1 MKFMLGIIYAVLKCF
16 PSRKKAVFLSRQG
29 NEPGLDF
36 LLLRDSLQKEDPDLQ
51 IVIIAAKL
59 EKNISSLLRFAWATL
74 RSMYHLATSSVCILD
89 TYWPVVS
96 LLNHK
101 PDLAVIQ
108 IWHAIG
114 KLKKSG
120 HQTLGKGYGRG
131 KNMAELLN
139 MHKGYDVV
147 IAGGKVMNEY
157 YCASFGVEES
167 RLYNIGL
174 PRIDYLLRSVRSSR
188 LLLEEAY
195 PETAGKKVIL
205 YAPTFRRGTVADY
218 AELIEAFREDDAVL
232 IIKPH
237 PHQTLRDPEKLEPYR
252 YGKVTTME
260 ALCACDTVITD
271 YSAISLE
278 AAVLSK
284 PLYFYLF
291 EHENYMKNNG
301 VNIDPRVE
309 MPENVYYDPDRLAD
323 AIRNGTYHAAS
334 LTAFQKRYL
343 PDPLGQSTYRL
354 TKLILDCIKDGKHEG
369 IRQNLHRTDEVG
381 LPVGH

>member
-1 MKFMLGIIYAVLKCF
+1 MKFMLGILYGILKLF
-16 PSRKKAVFLSRQG
+16 PTQKKAVFLSRQG

-36 LLLRDSLQKEDPDLQ
+36 ILLRDALQEEDPDLK

-59 EKNISSLLRFAWATL
+59 EKNIPSLFRFVWATF

-96 LLNHK
+96 LLRHK

-120 HQTLGKGYGRG
+120 HQTLDKGYGRG
-131 KNMAELLN
+131 RNMAELLN

-167 RLYNIGL
+167 QLYNIGL

-188 LLLEEAY
+188 QLLEETY

-218 AELIEAFREDDAVL
+218 AELIEAFREEDAVL
-232 IIKPH
+232 MIKPH
-237 PHQTLRDPEKLEPYR
+237 PHQDLRNPEALELYR
-252 YGKVTTME
+252 YGKITTMQ

-291 EHENYMKNNG
+291 DHEQYMQNNG
-301 VNIDPRVE
+301 VNINPQVE
-309 MPENVYYDPDRLAD
+309 MPDNVYYNPHQLAR
-323 AIRNGTYHAAS
+323 AIHDGTYHVESFA
-334 LTAFQKRYL
+334 AFQKRYL
-343 PDPLGQSTYRL
+343 PDPLGQSTSRL
-354 TKLILDCIKDGKHEG
+354 TKLILDCMKDGKYEG
-369 IRQNLHRTDEVG
+369 IRQNLHRTDEAG